1 MRFHYKL
8 LTKDGQSMYFNTLE
22 EIRKIWKKGDYVFM
36 YIMFDGRW
44 SIWNSGYLEEPD
56 FSNKS

>member
-36 YIMFDGRW
+36 YIYVAGRGYIW
-44 SIWNSGYLEEPD
+44 SAGYLEESD